1 MLVLPSITV
10 KLPQST
16 VEARHWPIPKHV
28 ELADPTFAVTGDI
41 DMILGAAHFFQ
52 ILRYGRISLGE
63 ELPLLQNTEF
73 GWVVSG
79 ECLFH
84 FLKNTT
90 RNSEGRY
97 VVKLP
102 KRDELLWQ
110 LKDNKYNAT
119 RRFFSLERSLGSSPD
134 KKAMYQQFIHEY
146 VRLGHMREIGPDEID
161 AQPQYYL
168 PHHAVMKLDS
178 TTTKL
183 RTVFDAS
190 CRSNSEVAERCPA
203 SWSHNLGHSRDDC
216 PPFSNPP
223 VRDICGH

>member
-1 MLVLPSITV
+1 M

-16 VEARHWPIPKHV
+16 IEARNWLTPKHI

-52 ILRYGRISLGE
+52 VLRNGRISLGE

-79 ECLFH
+79 ECLLKNHDHSDPRNCQFSNPCTIDELANRFWQLEDVHDAKGWSPSERYCEEH
-84 FLKNTT
+84 FVKNTT
-90 RNSEGRY
+90 RNFDGRY

-119 RRFFSLERSLGSSPD
+119 RRFFSLERSLSASPD
-134 KKAMYQQFIHEY
+134 KKTMYQQFIYEY
-146 VRLGHMREIGPDEID
+146 VRFRHMREIGPI
-161 AQPQYYL
+161 
-168 PHHAVMKLDS
+168 KS
-178 TTTKL
+178 TRNRNTTFHTTL
-183 RTVFDAS
+183 
-190 CRSNSEVAERCPA
+190 
-203 SWSHNLGHSRDDC
+203 
-216 PPFSNPP
+216 
-223 VRDICGH
+223 